1 MEDNLPP
8 DSPQEQLP
16 TDPAPKPKRNWLLY
30 GLIALTSLVVVAA
43 LVALVLDSSGRK
55 TSRILTTLPTETEQ
69 AAETTAAVIS
79 VTATPVS
86 PEEGPNCAPFS
97 MLPTPDPSEDSLFPE
112 VSETDWV
119 EGPQDALVTL
129 VVYSDFQCPICVA
142 FEPVLVQ
149 LREAYPDELR
159 VVFRHYPL
167 ISIHDKA
174 FLAAAASE
182 AAGLQG
188 KFWEM
193 KALLFETTS
202 ETWSMMSPDE
212 FETWLAGAGSDLG
225 LDATQFSSDLK
236 SQAITEKVQQAYD
249 SAASIPIPGTP
260 FLLINGQPY
269 QSARDFANLSLI
281 IDLYAL
287 EEKQFKD
294 CPPMTV
300 DVTSRYQATIHTT
313 KGDIVVDLYP
323 DKAPLAVNNFI
334 FLAENHW
341 FDGNPFHRVLD
352 GLLAQSGDP
361 SGTGYGN
368 PGYLFG
374 TEINEYKYDK
384 AGVLGMASSGPDSNG
399 SQFFITMTEL
409 PQLDGQYTIF
419 GQVVTGLDVVNALT
433 VRDPSATVDLPKPDY
448 ILGVDIEKE

>member
-1 MEDNLPP
+1 MEENLPP
-8 DSPQEQLP
+8 ELPQEQLP
-16 TDPAPKPKRNWLLY
+16 ADPAPKPKRNWLLY
-30 GLIALTSLVVVAA
+30 SLIALTSLIVVAA
-43 LVALVLDSSGRK
+43 LVSLVLDSSGKK
-55 TSRILTTLPTETEQ
+55 TARIYTTLPAETEQ
-69 AAETTAAVIS
+69 AAETSAAVVS
-79 VTATPVS
+79 PSATPGS
-86 PEEGPNCAPFS
+86 TEEGPNCAPFS
-97 MLPTPDPSEDSLFPE
+97 ILSTPDPSEESLFPE
-112 VSETDWV
+112 VSEADWV
-119 EGPQDALVTL
+119 EGPEDAAVTL
-129 VVYSDFQCPICVA
+129 VVYSDFQCPICIA
-142 FEPVLVQ
+142 FEPVLEQ
-149 LREAYPDELR
+149 LQAAYPDDLR

-167 ISIHDKA
+167 TSLHDKA
-174 FLAAAASE
+174 FLAASAAE

-193 KALLFETTS
+193 KAILFETAS
-202 ETWSMMSPDE
+202 ETWSMMSPAE
-212 FETWLAGAGSDLG
+212 FETWLAGAASDIG
-225 LDATQFSSDLK
+225 LDATRFASDLK

-269 QSARDFANLSLI
+269 QSARDYANLALI
-281 IDLYAL
+281 IELFAL
-287 EEKQFKD
+287 EDKQFKD

-323 DKAPLAVNNFI
+323 DKAPMAVNNFI

-361 SGTGYGN
+361 TGTGYGI
-368 PGYLFG
+368 PGYLFN
-374 TEINEYKYDK
+374 TEINELKYDK
-384 AGVLGMASSGPDSNG
+384 AGVVGMASSGPDSNG

-419 GQVVTGLDVVNALT
+419 GQVVNGLDVVKALN
-433 VRDPSATVDLPKPDY
+433 VRDPSAGGDLSEPDY